1 MHMPIKRQLVQ
12 AGRHAAIILFGL
24 LMLYPVL
31 WLILSSFKPNHLI
44 FTNGSLFPTS
54 FTLEHYIN
62 GWKGLQGISF
72 GRFFGNSVLISVMSV
87 LGNVISCSLAAFA
100 FSRLKFRFKGVWF
113 SMMLVTIMLPYH
125 VTLVPQYIL
134 YNELQWINTYFPLI
148 LPKWLAQD
156 SFFILLMVQFI
167 RGIPRELDESAT
179 IDGCG
184 QSQIFFRIVVPLLV
198 PALITT
204 AIFTFLWSW
213 DDFFSQM
220 IYLSKIDL
228 FTVQL
233 GIRSLFDPS
242 GQSDWGALLAMSTLS
257 LLPVT
262 IIFLLFQRYFLE
274 GIATTGLK

>member
-1 MHMPIKRQLVQ
+1 MPIKRQLVQ

-44 FTNGSLFPTS
+44 FTSSNLFPTS

-100 FSRLKFRFKGVWF
+100 FSRLKFRFKGLWF

-167 RGIPRELDESAT
+167 RGIPRELDESAN

>member
-1 MHMPIKRQLVQ
+1 MSIKRQLVQ

-44 FTNGSLFPTS
+44 FTSGSLLPTS

-100 FSRLKFRFKGVWF
+100 FSRLKFRFKGLWF
-113 SMMLVTIMLPYH
+113 SMMLITIMLPYH

-184 QSQIFFRIVVPLLV
+184 QSQIFFRIVVPLLI

>member
-1 MHMPIKRQLVQ
+1 MDMPLKRQLVQ
-12 AGRHAAIILFGL
+12 AGRHAAIILLGL

-31 WLILSSFKPNHLI
+31 WLIFSSFKPNHLI
-44 FTNGSLFPTS
+44 FTNSSLIPTA
-54 FTLEHYIN
+54 FTLDHYVN
-62 GWKGLQGISF
+62 GWSGLQGISF

-87 LGNVISCSLAAFA
+87 IGNIVSCSLAAYA
-100 FSRLKFRFKGVWF
+100 FSRLKFKFKGLWF
-113 SMMLVTIMLPYH
+113 SIMLVTIMLPYH

-134 YNELQWINTYFPLI
+134 YNELHWINTYFPLI
-148 LPKWLAQD
+148 LPKWLAHD

-204 AIFTFLWSW
+204 AIFTFIWSW

-262 IIFLLFQRYFLE
+262 IIFLVFQRYFLE

>member
-1 MHMPIKRQLVQ
+1 MPLERRLIQ
-12 AGRHAAIILFGL
+12 AGRHAVIILLGIA
-24 LMLYPVL
+24 MLYPVL
-31 WLILSSFKPNHLI
+31 WLVLSSFKPNHLI
-44 FTNGSLFPTS
+44 FNSSGLIPEV
-54 FTLEHYIN
+54 FTLDHYVN
-62 GWKGLQGISF
+62 GWKGLQGVSF
-72 GRFFGNSVLISVMSV
+72 GRFFSNSLVISILSV
-87 LGNVISCSLAAFA
+87 IGNVVSCSLAAYA
-100 FSRLKFRFKGVWF
+100 FSRLKFRLKGLWF
-113 SMMLVTIMLPYH
+113 SIMLVTIMLPYH
-125 VTLVPQYIL
+125 VTLVPQYIM
-134 YNELQWINTYFPLI
+134 YNELHWINTYFPLI
-148 LPKWLAQD
+148 LPKWLAHD

-184 QSQIFFRIVVPLLV
+184 QAQIFFRIVVPLLV

-204 AIFTFLWSW
+204 SIFTFIWSW

>member
-1 MHMPIKRQLVQ
+1 MPIKRQLVQ

-44 FTNGSLFPTS
+44 FTSGNLFPTS

-100 FSRLKFRFKGVWF
+100 FSRLKFRFKGLWF
-113 SMMLVTIMLPYH
+113 SMMLITIMLPYH

>member
-1 MHMPIKRQLVQ
+1 
-12 AGRHAAIILFGL
+12 
-24 LMLYPVL
+24 
-31 WLILSSFKPNHLI
+31 
-44 FTNGSLFPTS
+44 
-54 FTLEHYIN
+54 
-62 GWKGLQGISF
+62 
-72 GRFFGNSVLISVMSV
+72 
-87 LGNVISCSLAAFA
+87 
-100 FSRLKFRFKGVWF
+100 
-113 SMMLVTIMLPYH
+113 
-125 VTLVPQYIL
+125 
-134 YNELQWINTYFPLI
+134 
-148 LPKWLAQD
+148 
-156 SFFILLMVQFI
+156 
-167 RGIPRELDESAT
+167 
-179 IDGCG
+179 
-184 QSQIFFRIVVPLLV
+184 VPLLV

-262 IIFLLFQRYFLE
+262 LIFLLFQRYFLE